1 MYYIGVDLGGTN
13 IAVGIVNEDLKL
25 VKKASVP
32 TQADKPDQIVADMAA
47 LCHRL
52 IKENGIDISEIAYVG
67 IASPGIADREAGEI
81 VYANNIPF
89 HHFPLA
95 GKLKELFPVP
105 AVYLENDANAAAL
118 GEAKA
123 GAARGAR
130 NVIMVTL
137 GTGVGGGIVIDGK
150 VYMGSNCAAGELG
163 HVVIEKDGYPCSCGR
178 RGCWEAYSS
187 ATGLIRM
194 TREGMEK
201 HPESKMHE
209 WAAKEGKVS
218 GRTAF
223 DSMRAGDAAAAE
235 VVETYISYLACGIG
249 NMINVFQPEA
259 IVLGGGVSN
268 ERENL
273 LSLLRPLM
281 AKESYGG
288 GIVRTP
294 ELCIAELGNDAGIVG
309 AACLGL

>member
-13 IAVGIVNEDLKL
+13 IAVGIVGEDLKL

-32 TQADKPDQIVADMAA
+32 TVADQPETIVSDMAA
-47 LCHRL
+47 LCRRL
-52 IKENGIDISEIAYVG
+52 LDENGISIDEVAYVG
-67 IASPGIADREAGEI
+67 IATPGIVDREAGEI

-89 HHFPLA
+89 RHFPMA
-95 GKLKELFPVP
+95 SKLQALLPVP

-123 GAARGAR
+123 GAARGAK

-163 HVVIEKDGYPCSCGR
+163 HVVIEKNGRPCSCGR
-178 RGCWEAYSS
+178 AGCWEAYSS
-187 ATGLIRM
+187 ATGLIKM
-194 TREGMEK
+194 TREKMDK
-201 HPESKMHE
+201 HPESAMHA
-209 WAAKEGKVS
+209 WAEKEGKVS

-223 DSMRAGDAAAAE
+223 DSMRAGDAAAKE
-235 VVETYISYLACGIG
+235 VVDEYVSYLACGIG
-249 NMINVFQPEA
+249 NMINIFQPEA

-273 LSLLRPLM
+273 LALLRPLM
-281 AKESYGG
+281 PLESYGG

-294 ELCIAELGNDAGIVG
+294 ELCIADLGNDAGIIG